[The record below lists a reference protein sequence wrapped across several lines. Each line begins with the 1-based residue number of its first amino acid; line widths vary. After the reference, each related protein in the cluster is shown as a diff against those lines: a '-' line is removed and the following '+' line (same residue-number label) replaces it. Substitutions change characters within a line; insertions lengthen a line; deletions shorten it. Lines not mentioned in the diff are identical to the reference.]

1 MNVRESRNARCSVVN
16 RPAVRPRKKVLQTK
30 RASSIGPGRDG
41 VHSGTALAVAGWYIP
56 FMEFTFA
63 RVALGVAWIGLVC
76 VVGLLTGAASVFH
89 WVVLASIAVIPPVL
103 ARTLSRTSALRPS
116 PHRQEARR

>member
-1 MNVRESRNARCSVVN
+1 MFSCEQAGS
-16 RPAVRPRKKVLQTK
+16 PTEEKVLQTK
-30 RASSIGPGRDG
+30 RASSIGSGRDG

-63 RVALGVAWIGLVC
+63 RVALGVAWIGLIC
-76 VVGLLTGAASVFH
+76 VGGLLTGAASVFH

-103 ARTLSRTSALRPS
+103 ARTLSRASVLTPS
-116 PHRQEARR
+116 PQRRDIRR

>member
-1 MNVRESRNARCSVVN
+1 MVRTQKNRGQATVRESQNARCSVVN
-16 RPAVRPRKKVLQTK
+16 RPSVAAGTR
-30 RASSIGPGRDG
+30 RDG
-41 VHSGTALAVAGWYIP
+41 VHSGTASPAGDWYIP

-63 RVALGVAWIGLVC
+63 RVALGVAWIAMVC
-76 VVGLLTGAASVFH
+76 VVGFLTGAASVFH

-116 PHRQEARR
+116 PRRQEARR